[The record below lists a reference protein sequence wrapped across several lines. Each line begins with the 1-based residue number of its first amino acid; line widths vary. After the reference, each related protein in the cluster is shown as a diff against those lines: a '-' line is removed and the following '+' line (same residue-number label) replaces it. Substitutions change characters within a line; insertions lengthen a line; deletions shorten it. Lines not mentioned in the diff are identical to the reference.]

1 VAAVFSPTKED
12 IMSVDFCPAAGR
24 ELGSAELSDLRITV
38 VEGGGGSK
46 SWRKRC
52 VAIDLRLH
60 PKVAVKMGLTDT
72 DRVVGSVDDEGVWTI
87 RRVGAGERGYSVRVG
102 GVTRG
107 RKTGGRPGFFY
118 FRFSATRRAVNSVFH
133 GIKTIECDLF
143 EVDGDKSLFIPR
155 VAMNGVQ
162 FQPAT

>member
-1 VAAVFSPTKED
+1 
-12 IMSVDFCPAAGR
+12 MSVDFCPAQSRDVGN
-24 ELGSAELSDLRITV
+24 AELSDLRITV

-60 PKVAVKMGLTDT
+60 PKVAAKMGLADT

-87 RRVGAGERGYSVRVG
+87 RRVGAGERGYAVRVG
-102 GVTRG
+102 GATLG
-107 RKTGGRPGFFY
+107 RKTNGRPGFFY
-118 FRFSATRRAVNSVFH
+118 FRFSASRRAANSVFK
-133 GIKTIECDLF
+133 GVKTIECDLF